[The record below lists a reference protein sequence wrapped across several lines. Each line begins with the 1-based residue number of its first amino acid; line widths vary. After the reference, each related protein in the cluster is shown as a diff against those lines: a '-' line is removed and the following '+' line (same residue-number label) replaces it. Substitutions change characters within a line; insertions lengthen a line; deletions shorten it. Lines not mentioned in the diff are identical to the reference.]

1 MDMKTG
7 FGSSPYLA
15 HIGLAEATHIRSVE
29 IFWPV
34 SGYSK
39 SYPAALNQLNI
50 LDEEEGQQTTNLT
63 QGDSF

>member
-1 MDMKTG
+1 
-7 FGSSPYLA
+7 
-15 HIGLAEATHIRSVE
+15 VE